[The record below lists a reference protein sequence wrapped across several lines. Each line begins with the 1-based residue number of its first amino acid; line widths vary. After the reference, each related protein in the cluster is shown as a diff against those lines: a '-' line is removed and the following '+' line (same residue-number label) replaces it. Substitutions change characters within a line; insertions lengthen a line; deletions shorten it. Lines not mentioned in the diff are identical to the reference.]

1 MSVVTSPDHATDL
14 AGAAADP
21 DVHRP
26 VTFAAVR
33 G

>member
-1 MSVVTSPDHATDL
+1 MSVVTGPDHATDL
-14 AGAAADP
+14 VCPVAEP